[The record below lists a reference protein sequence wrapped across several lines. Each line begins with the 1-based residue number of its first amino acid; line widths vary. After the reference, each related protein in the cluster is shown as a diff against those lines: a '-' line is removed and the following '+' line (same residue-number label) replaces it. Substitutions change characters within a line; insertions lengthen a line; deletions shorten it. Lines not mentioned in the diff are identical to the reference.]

1 MLQAP
6 IFKFYDGRWSY
17 HSAGDP
23 AYSETGSRQ
32 RRIIFKKTIM
42 IRSFLGVLAL
52 LIVQQGFTQKFEQ
65 LALTPPMGW
74 NSWNKFACDDVN
86 EQVIRKAADAM
97 VSSGMK
103 NAGYEYI
110 VIDDCWQ
117 IDRDSSGFIVAD
129 PEKFPSGIKALADYV
144 HSRGLKFGIYSCA
157 GRLTCAGRPGSR
169 GHEYQDAI
177 SYARWGVD
185 YLKLDWC
192 HSDGQNAE
200 ESYTLM
206 RDALYKAGRPIV
218 FSICEW
224 GNNKPWEW
232 AGAVGHL
239 WRTSGDIDNYWSKS
253 YGRDGKVWGGSVLAN
268 LSLQRSL
275 EKYAGP
281 GRWNDPDML
290 EVGNGRLTSSEE
302 RAHFS
307 LWCMLA
313 APLIAGNDLSNMSKE
328 TVYTLTNKEMI
339 AIDQDKL
346 GKQGYLIEDQED
358 FQIFLKPLSGG
369 DTAICLFNRG
379 EQSKEVNIDWKK
391 YKIGAGHTIFD
402 LWKKRVAGTTATAY
416 KTSIPRHD
424 VTVLR
429 LSNSE

>member
-1 MLQAP
+1 
-6 IFKFYDGRWSY
+6 
-17 HSAGDP
+17 
-23 AYSETGSRQ
+23 
-32 RRIIFKKTIM
+32 
-42 IRSFLGVLAL
+42 
-52 LIVQQGFTQKFEQ
+52 
-65 LALTPPMGW
+65 
-74 NSWNKFACDDVN
+74 
-86 EQVIRKAADAM
+86 
-97 VSSGMK
+97 
-103 NAGYEYI
+103 
-110 VIDDCWQ
+110 
-117 IDRDSSGFIVAD
+117 
-129 PEKFPSGIKALADYV
+129 
-144 HSRGLKFGIYSCA
+144 
-157 GRLTCAGRPGSR
+157 
-169 GHEYQDAI
+169 
-177 SYARWGVD
+177 
-185 YLKLDWC
+185 
-192 HSDGQNAE
+192 
-200 ESYTLM
+200 
-206 RDALYKAGRPIV
+206 
-218 FSICEW
+218 
-224 GNNKPWEW
+224 
-232 AGAVGHL
+232 
-239 WRTSGDIDNYWSKS
+239 
-253 YGRDGKVWGGSVLAN
+253 
-268 LSLQRSL
+268 
-275 EKYAGP
+275 
-281 GRWNDPDML
+281 ML
-290 EVGNGRLTSSEE
+290 EVGNGGLTPAED